1 LREPASAHPA
11 EIEVFLTGPTPQ
23 ELPCL
28 SAAKPLLQG
37 DDNMDLSL
45 TGINVA
51 VLLTDGFEQVEF
63 TGPRDAL
70 EQQGAA
76 LKVISNRKGE
86 VQGMHHD
93 DKGDQFRIDLQFSE
107 ADPKSFDMLLLPG
120 GDTNGATLRDLPE
133 AQAFVQAFEEDGKPI
148 AAICHGGWVLASAG
162 LVQGKTVTSYES
174 IQEDF
179 RKAGANWVDEE
190 VVVDGNLVTSRKP
203 DDIPAFNRK
212 IIDVMFQ
219 RLASSTAGT
228 SEDRSH
234 RSSVGFSG

>member
-1 LREPASAHPA
+1 
-11 EIEVFLTGPTPQ
+11 
-23 ELPCL
+23 
-28 SAAKPLLQG
+28 
-37 DDNMDLSL
+37 MDLSL

-86 VQGMHHD
+86 VQGMHHN
-93 DKGDQFRIDLQFSE
+93 DKGDLFRIDLLFSE

-120 GDTNGATLRDLPE
+120 GDQNGATLRDLPE

-148 AAICHGGWVLASAG
+148 AAICHGGWVLVSAG
-162 LVQGKTVTSYES
+162 LVQGKTLTSYES

-179 RKAGANWVDEE
+179 RQAGANWVDQE

-203 DDIPAFNRK
+203 DDIPAFNKK

-219 RLASSTAGT
+219 RLAASTAGT
-228 SEDRSH
+228 SEDRRH
-234 RSSVGFSG
+234 RSSVGFGG